1 MLEIDEGFWNYKI
14 CVEYASKI
22 NGEAYC
28 IPVEIGR

>member
-1 MLEIDEGFWNYKI
+1 MLEIDEGFWDYKM